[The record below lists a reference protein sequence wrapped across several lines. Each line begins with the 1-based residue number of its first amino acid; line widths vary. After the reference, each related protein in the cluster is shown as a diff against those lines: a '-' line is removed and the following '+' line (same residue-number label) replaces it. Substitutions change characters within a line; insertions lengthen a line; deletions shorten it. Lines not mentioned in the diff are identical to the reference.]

1 MKLCIHRGTH
11 QIGGIATEISTASTR
26 ILIDM
31 GDELSLDPNF
41 VSAPLNIPGVTD
53 ANGRCDAVLFTH
65 YHGDHTGQM
74 LRIRPEIP
82 LYAGALAKDIMRLS
96 SAHSWKKD
104 EALCK
109 RIETIRTFS
118 AGVPFLIG
126 DIQITPFSI
135 DHSAADSY
143 LFIIEADGKRLLYTG
158 DFRLHGVRGKTMD
171 KILDRRI
178 GKVDVVVTEGTTV
191 SRSEH
196 EVVTEWDLQKR
207 VKAYLRQY
215 KYVFVLCATTNL
227 DRIFALA
234 RAVPRGKYCIC
245 DDYQRTLVETV
256 SKHWN
261 GISSFYEMP
270 KLLSFKYHPPARFAE
285 LGGLMFVRANSKFEA
300 IIRQYDPA
308 QSILLYSMWDGYRT
322 KPDSNIPEFLSLT
335 GTWAELHT
343 SGHASPDD
351 LRHVIEKAAPE
362 IVIPMHTDAPQKM
375 QTLCQ
380 NRTVILLNFLRR
392 LDTDGAAN
400 TGRAAPNYIP
410 DHPCFIG
417 STGSC
422 RRRACDRSGTLYHP
436 ESEAALRRFAG

>member
-11 QIGGIATEISTASTR
+11 QIGGIAAEISTASTR

-31 GDELSLDPNF
+31 GDEISLDPNF

-53 ANGRCDAVLFTH
+53 GNGHCDAVLFTH

-82 LYAGALAKDIMRLS
+82 IYAGALAKDIMRLS
-96 SAHSWKKD
+96 AERGGQKN
-104 EALCK
+104 EALCR
-109 RIETIRTFS
+109 RIETIQAFS
-118 AGVPFLIG
+118 PGKPFLIG
-126 DIQITPFSI
+126 DIQITPFCI
-135 DHSAADSY
+135 DHSACDSY
-143 LFIIEADGKRLLYTG
+143 MFLIEADGKRLLYTG
-158 DFRLHGVRGKTMD
+158 DFRLHGVRGNVMD

-178 GKVDVVVTEGTTV
+178 GKVDVVVTEGTTI

-245 DDYQRTLVETV
+245 DDYQKMLVETV
-256 SKHWN
+256 SKHWS

-270 KLLSFKYHPPARFAE
+270 KLLSFKHHPPARFAE
-285 LGGLMFVRANSKFEA
+285 LGGLMFVRANSKFGA

-322 KPDSNIPEFLSLT
+322 KPDSTIPEFLSLT

-351 LRHVIEKAAPE
+351 LRHVIEKADPE

-380 NRTVILLNFLRR
+380 NRKVILLK
-392 LDTDGAAN
+392 
-400 TGRAAPNYIP
+400 
-410 DHPCFIG
+410 
-417 STGSC
+417 
-422 RRRACDRSGTLYHP
+422 DREEL
-436 ESEAALRRFAG
+436 LL

>member
-11 QIGGIATEISTASTR
+11 QIGGIAAEISTASTR

-41 VSAPLNIPGVTD
+41 VSAPLHIPGVTD

-143 LFIIEADGKRLLYTG
+143 LFLIEADGKRVLYTG
-158 DFRLHGVRGKTMD
+158 DFRLHGVRGKTLD

-178 GKVDVVVTEGTTV
+178 SKVDAIITEGTTV
-191 SRSEH
+191 SRTDGKT
-196 EVVTEWDLQKR
+196 VTEWELQAR
-207 VKAYLRQY
+207 VRNYLQQY

-234 RAVPRGKYCIC
+234 RAVPRGRYCIC
-245 DDYQRTLVETV
+245 DDYQKTLVETV
-256 SKHWN
+256 SKHWSE
-261 GISSFYEMP
+261 ISSFYEMP

-351 LRHVIEKAAPE
+351 LRHVIEKADPE

-380 NRTVILLNFLRR
+380 NRTVILLK
-392 LDTDGAAN
+392 
-400 TGRAAPNYIP
+400 
-410 DHPCFIG
+410 
-417 STGSC
+417 
-422 RRRACDRSGTLYHP
+422 DREEL
-436 ESEAALRRFAG
+436 LL

>member
-11 QIGGIATEISTASTR
+11 QIGGIAAEIATETTR

-31 GDELSLDPNF
+31 GDELSLDPGF
-41 VSAPLNIPGVTD
+41 VSAPLHIPGVTD

-74 LRIRPEIP
+74 LRIRPDIP

-104 EALCK
+104 EVLCK

-118 AGVPFLIG
+118 AGIPFLIG
-126 DIQITPFSI
+126 DIQITPFGI
-135 DHSAADSY
+135 DHSAVDSY
-143 LFIIEADGKRLLYTG
+143 LFLIEADGKCILYTG
-158 DFRLHGVRGKTMD
+158 DFRLHGVRGRTMD

-178 GKVDVVVTEGTTV
+178 GKVDAIITEGTTV
-191 SRSEH
+191 SRTDGKTA
-196 EVVTEWDLQKR
+196 TEWELQAR
-207 VKAYLRQY
+207 VRNYLQQY

-245 DDYQRTLVETV
+245 DDYQKMLVETV
-256 SKHWN
+256 SKHWS

-285 LGGLMFVRANSKFEA
+285 LGGLMFVRANSKFGA
-300 IIRQYDPA
+300 IICQYDPA

-322 KPDSNIPEFLSLT
+322 KPGSTIPDFLALT
-335 GTWAELHT
+335 DTWETLHT
-343 SGHASPDD
+343 SGHASPED
-351 LRHVIEKAAPE
+351 LRHVIEKADPQL
-362 IVIPMHTDAPQKM
+362 VIPMHTDAPQKM
-375 QTLCQ
+375 QALCPD
-380 NRTVILLNFLRR
+380 RTIVLLKDEEELS
-392 LDTDGAAN
+392 L
-400 TGRAAPNYIP
+400 
-410 DHPCFIG
+410 
-417 STGSC
+417 
-422 RRRACDRSGTLYHP
+422 
-436 ESEAALRRFAG
+436 

>member
-11 QIGGIATEISTASTR
+11 QIGGIAAEIATETTR

-31 GDELSLDPNF
+31 GDELSLDPGF
-41 VSAPLNIPGVTD
+41 VSAPLHIPGVTD

-74 LRIRPEIP
+74 LRIRPDIP

-104 EALCK
+104 EVLCK

-118 AGVPFLIG
+118 AGMPFLIG
-126 DIQITPFSI
+126 DIQITPFGI
-135 DHSAADSY
+135 DHSAVDSY
-143 LFIIEADGKRLLYTG
+143 LFLIEADGKCILYTG

-178 GKVDVVVTEGTTV
+178 GKVDAIITEGTTV
-191 SRSEH
+191 SRTDGKT
-196 EVVTEWDLQKR
+196 VTEWELQAR
-207 VKAYLRQY
+207 VRNYLQQY

-245 DDYQRTLVETV
+245 DDYQKMLVETV
-256 SKHWN
+256 SKHWSR
-261 GISSFYEMP
+261 ISSFYEMP

-285 LGGLMFVRANSKFEA
+285 LGGLMFVRANSKFGA
-300 IIRQYDPA
+300 IICQYDPA

-322 KPDSNIPEFLSLT
+322 KPGSTIPDFLALT
-335 GTWAELHT
+335 DTWETLHT
-343 SGHASPDD
+343 SGHASPED
-351 LRHVIEKAAPE
+351 LRHVIEKADPQL
-362 IVIPMHTDAPQKM
+362 VIPMHTDAPQKM
-375 QTLCQ
+375 QALCPD
-380 NRTVILLNFLRR
+380 RTVVLLKDEEELS
-392 LDTDGAAN
+392 L
-400 TGRAAPNYIP
+400 
-410 DHPCFIG
+410 
-417 STGSC
+417 
-422 RRRACDRSGTLYHP
+422 
-436 ESEAALRRFAG
+436 

>member
-11 QIGGIATEISTASTR
+11 QIGGIAAEISTASTR

-53 ANGRCDAVLFTH
+53 GNGHCAAVLLTH

-135 DHSAADSY
+135 DHSACDSY
-143 LFIIEADGKRLLYTG
+143 LFLIEADGKRILYTG

-178 GKVDVVVTEGTTV
+178 GKVDAIITEGTTV
-191 SRSEH
+191 SRTDGKT
-196 EVVTEWDLQKR
+196 VTEWELQAR
-207 VKAYLRQY
+207 VRNYLQQY

-245 DDYQRTLVETV
+245 DDYQKTLVETV

-300 IIRQYDPA
+300 IIRQYDPV

-351 LRHVIEKAAPE
+351 LRHVIEKADPE

-380 NRTVILLNFLRR
+380 NRTVILLK
-392 LDTDGAAN
+392 
-400 TGRAAPNYIP
+400 
-410 DHPCFIG
+410 
-417 STGSC
+417 
-422 RRRACDRSGTLYHP
+422 DREEL
-436 ESEAALRRFAG
+436 LL

>member
-11 QIGGIATEISTASTR
+11 QIGGIAAEISTASTR

-53 ANGRCDAVLFTH
+53 GNGHCDAVLFTH

-143 LFIIEADGKRLLYTG
+143 MFLIEADGKRLLYTG

-178 GKVDVVVTEGTTV
+178 GKVDAIITEGTMV
-191 SRSEH
+191 SRTDGKT
-196 EVVTEWDLQKR
+196 VTEWELQAR
-207 VKAYLRQY
+207 VRNYLQQY

-245 DDYQRTLVETV
+245 DDYQKTLVETV

-351 LRHVIEKAAPE
+351 LRHVIEKADPE

-380 NRTVILLNFLRR
+380 NRTVILLK
-392 LDTDGAAN
+392 
-400 TGRAAPNYIP
+400 
-410 DHPCFIG
+410 
-417 STGSC
+417 
-422 RRRACDRSGTLYHP
+422 DREEL
-436 ESEAALRRFAG
+436 LL

>member
-11 QIGGIATEISTASTR
+11 QIGGIAAEIATETTR

-31 GDELSLDPNF
+31 GDELSLDPGF
-41 VSAPLNIPGVTD
+41 VSAPLHIPGVTD

-74 LRIRPEIP
+74 LRIRPDIP

-104 EALCK
+104 EVLCK

-118 AGVPFLIG
+118 AGMPFLIG
-126 DIQITPFSI
+126 NIQITPFGI
-135 DHSAADSY
+135 DHSAVDSY
-143 LFIIEADGKRLLYTG
+143 LFLIEADGKCILYTG

-178 GKVDVVVTEGTTV
+178 GKVDAIITEGTTV
-191 SRSEH
+191 SRTDGKT
-196 EVVTEWDLQKR
+196 VTEWELQAR
-207 VKAYLRQY
+207 VRNYLQQY

-245 DDYQRTLVETV
+245 DDYQKMLVETV
-256 SKHWN
+256 SKHWS

-270 KLLSFKYHPPARFAE
+270 KLLSFKHHPPARFAE
-285 LGGLMFVRANSKFEA
+285 LGGLMFVRANSKFGA
-300 IIRQYDPA
+300 IICQYNPA

-322 KPDSNIPEFLSLT
+322 KPGSTIPDFLALT
-335 GTWAELHT
+335 DTWETLHT
-343 SGHASPDD
+343 SGHASPED
-351 LRHVIEKAAPE
+351 LRHVIEKADPQL
-362 IVIPMHTDAPQKM
+362 VIPMHTDAPQKM
-375 QTLCQ
+375 QALCPD
-380 NRTVILLNFLRR
+380 RTVVLLKDEEELS
-392 LDTDGAAN
+392 L
-400 TGRAAPNYIP
+400 
-410 DHPCFIG
+410 
-417 STGSC
+417 
-422 RRRACDRSGTLYHP
+422 
-436 ESEAALRRFAG
+436 

>member
-11 QIGGIATEISTASTR
+11 QIGGIAAEISTASTR

-41 VSAPLNIPGVTD
+41 VSAPLHIPGVTD

-143 LFIIEADGKRLLYTG
+143 LFLIEADGKRILYTG

-178 GKVDVVVTEGTTV
+178 GKVDAIITEGTTV
-191 SRSEH
+191 SRTDGKT
-196 EVVTEWDLQKR
+196 VTEWELQAR
-207 VKAYLRQY
+207 VRNYLQQY

-245 DDYQRTLVETV
+245 DDYQKTLVETV

-322 KPDSNIPEFLSLT
+322 KPGSTIPDFLALT

-351 LRHVIEKAAPE
+351 LRHVIEKADPE

-380 NRTVILLNFLRR
+380 NRTVILLK
-392 LDTDGAAN
+392 
-400 TGRAAPNYIP
+400 
-410 DHPCFIG
+410 
-417 STGSC
+417 
-422 RRRACDRSGTLYHP
+422 DREEL
-436 ESEAALRRFAG
+436 LL

>member
-11 QIGGIATEISTASTR
+11 QIGGIAAEISTASTR

-53 ANGRCDAVLFTH
+53 GNGHCDAVLFTH

-82 LYAGALAKDIMRLS
+82 IYAGALAKDIMRLS
-96 SAHSWKKD
+96 AERGGQKN

-109 RIETIRTFS
+109 RIETIQAFS
-118 AGVPFLIG
+118 PGKPFLIG
-126 DIQITPFSI
+126 DIQITPFCI
-135 DHSAADSY
+135 DHSACDSY
-143 LFIIEADGKRLLYTG
+143 LFLIEADGKRLLYTG
-158 DFRLHGVRGKTMD
+158 DFRLHGVRGKTMN

-178 GKVDVVVTEGTTV
+178 GKVDAIITEGTTV
-191 SRSEH
+191 SRTDGKT
-196 EVVTEWDLQKR
+196 VTEWELQAR
-207 VKAYLRQY
+207 VRNYLQQY

-245 DDYQRTLVETV
+245 DDYQKMLVETV
-256 SKHWN
+256 SKHWS
-261 GISSFYEMP
+261 GLSSFYEMP
-270 KLLSFKYHPPARFAE
+270 KLLSFKHHPPARFAE
-285 LGGLMFVRANSKFEA
+285 LGGLMFVRANSKFGA
-300 IIRQYDPA
+300 IICQYDPA

-335 GTWAELHT
+335 VTWAELHT
-343 SGHASPDD
+343 SGHASPED
-351 LRHVIEKAAPE
+351 LRHMIEKADPE

-380 NRTVILLNFLRR
+380 NRKVILLK
-392 LDTDGAAN
+392 
-400 TGRAAPNYIP
+400 
-410 DHPCFIG
+410 
-417 STGSC
+417 
-422 RRRACDRSGTLYHP
+422 DREEL
-436 ESEAALRRFAG
+436 LL

>member
-11 QIGGIATEISTASTR
+11 QIGGIAAEISTASTR

-53 ANGRCDAVLFTH
+53 GNGHCEAVLFTH

-143 LFIIEADGKRLLYTG
+143 LFLIEADGKRVLYTG

-178 GKVDVVVTEGTTV
+178 GKVDAIITEGTTV
-191 SRSEH
+191 SRTDGKT
-196 EVVTEWDLQKR
+196 VTEWELQAR
-207 VKAYLRQY
+207 VKDVLQQY

-245 DDYQRTLVETV
+245 DEYQKMLVETV

-322 KPDSNIPEFLSLT
+322 KPGSNIPEFLSLT

-351 LRHVIEKAAPE
+351 LRHVIEKADPE

-380 NRTVILLNFLRR
+380 NRKVILLK
-392 LDTDGAAN
+392 
-400 TGRAAPNYIP
+400 
-410 DHPCFIG
+410 
-417 STGSC
+417 
-422 RRRACDRSGTLYHP
+422 DREEL
-436 ESEAALRRFAG
+436 LL

>member
-11 QIGGIATEISTASTR
+11 QIGGIAAEISTASTR

-53 ANGRCDAVLFTH
+53 GNGHCDAVLFTH

-82 LYAGALAKDIMRLS
+82 IYAGALAKDIMRLS
-96 SAHSWKKD
+96 AERGGQKN
-104 EALCK
+104 EALCR
-109 RIETIRTFS
+109 RIETIQTFS
-118 AGVPFLIG
+118 PGKPFLIG
-126 DIQITPFSI
+126 DIQITPFCI
-135 DHSAADSY
+135 DHSACDSY
-143 LFIIEADGKRLLYTG
+143 LFLIEADGKRLLYTG
-158 DFRLHGVRGKTMD
+158 DFRLHGVRGNVMD
-171 KILDRRI
+171 KILERRVGTI
-178 GKVDVVVTEGTTV
+178 DVVVTEGTTV

-215 KYVFVLCATTNL
+215 KYVFVLCAATNL

-245 DDYQRTLVETV
+245 DDYQKMLVETV
-256 SKHWN
+256 SKHWS

-270 KLLSFKYHPPARFAE
+270 KLLSFKHHPPARFAE
-285 LGGLMFVRANSKFEA
+285 LGGLMFVRANSKFGA
-300 IIRQYDPA
+300 IICQYDPA

-322 KPDSNIPEFLSLT
+322 KPGSIIPDFLALT
-335 GTWAELHT
+335 DTWETLHT
-343 SGHASPDD
+343 SGHASPED
-351 LRHVIEKAAPE
+351 LRHVIEKADPE
-362 IVIPMHTDAPQKM
+362 IVIPIHTEAPQKM

-380 NRTVILLNFLRR
+380 NRKVILLK
-392 LDTDGAAN
+392 
-400 TGRAAPNYIP
+400 
-410 DHPCFIG
+410 
-417 STGSC
+417 
-422 RRRACDRSGTLYHP
+422 DREEL
-436 ESEAALRRFAG
+436 LL

>member
-11 QIGGIATEISTASTR
+11 QIGGIAAEISTASTR

-53 ANGRCDAVLFTH
+53 GNGHCDAVLFTH

-82 LYAGALAKDIMRLS
+82 IYAGALAKDIMRLS
-96 SAHSWKKD
+96 AERGGQKN
-104 EALCK
+104 EALC
-109 RIETIRTFS
+109 RRVETIQAFS
-118 AGVPFLIG
+118 PGKPFLIG
-126 DIQITPFSI
+126 DIQITPFCI
-135 DHSAADSY
+135 DHSACDSY
-143 LFIIEADGKRLLYTG
+143 MFLIEADGKRLLYTG
-158 DFRLHGVRGKTMD
+158 DFRLHGVRGNVMD

-196 EVVTEWDLQKR
+196 EAVTEWGLQKR

-245 DDYQRTLVETV
+245 DDYQKMLVETV
-256 SKHWN
+256 SKHWS

-270 KLLSFKYHPPARFAE
+270 KLLSFKHHPPARFAE
-285 LGGLMFVRANSKFEA
+285 LGGLMFVRANSKFGA
-300 IIRQYDPA
+300 IICQYDPA

-322 KPDSNIPEFLSLT
+322 KPGSTIPDFLALT
-335 GTWAELHT
+335 DTWETLHT

-351 LRHVIEKAAPE
+351 LRHVIEKADPE

-380 NRTVILLNFLRR
+380 NRKVILLK
-392 LDTDGAAN
+392 
-400 TGRAAPNYIP
+400 
-410 DHPCFIG
+410 
-417 STGSC
+417 
-422 RRRACDRSGTLYHP
+422 DREEL
-436 ESEAALRRFAG
+436 LL

>member
-11 QIGGIATEISTASTR
+11 QIGGIAAEISTASTR

-53 ANGRCDAVLFTH
+53 GNGHCEAVLFTH

-143 LFIIEADGKRLLYTG
+143 MFLIEADGKRLLYTG

-178 GKVDVVVTEGTTV
+178 GKVDAIITEGTTV
-191 SRSEH
+191 SRTDGKT
-196 EVVTEWDLQKR
+196 VTEWELQAR
-207 VKAYLRQY
+207 VRNYLQQY

-245 DDYQRTLVETV
+245 DDYQKTLVETV
-256 SKHWN
+256 SKHWSR
-261 GISSFYEMP
+261 ISSFYEMP

-351 LRHVIEKAAPE
+351 LRHVIEKADPQL
-362 IVIPMHTDAPQKM
+362 VIPMHTDAPQKM

-380 NRTVILLNFLRR
+380 NRTVILLK
-392 LDTDGAAN
+392 
-400 TGRAAPNYIP
+400 
-410 DHPCFIG
+410 
-417 STGSC
+417 
-422 RRRACDRSGTLYHP
+422 DREEL
-436 ESEAALRRFAG
+436 LL

>member
-11 QIGGIATEISTASTR
+11 QIGGIAAEIATETTR

-31 GDELSLDPNF
+31 GDELSLDPGF
-41 VSAPLNIPGVTD
+41 VSAPLHIPGVTD

-74 LRIRPEIP
+74 LRIRPDIP

-104 EALCK
+104 EVLCR

-118 AGVPFLIG
+118 AGMPFLIG
-126 DIQITPFSI
+126 DIQITPFGI
-135 DHSAADSY
+135 DHSAVDSY
-143 LFIIEADGKRLLYTG
+143 LFLIEADGKCILYTG

-178 GKVDVVVTEGTTV
+178 GKVDAIITEGTTV
-191 SRSEH
+191 SRTDGKT
-196 EVVTEWDLQKR
+196 VTEWELQAR
-207 VKAYLRQY
+207 VRNYLQQY

-245 DDYQRTLVETV
+245 DDYQKMLVETV
-256 SKHWN
+256 SKHWS

-270 KLLSFKYHPPARFAE
+270 KLLSFKHHPPARFAE
-285 LGGLMFVRANSKFEA
+285 LGGLMFVRANSKFGA
-300 IIRQYDPA
+300 IICQYDPA

-322 KPDSNIPEFLSLT
+322 KPGSTIPDFLALT
-335 GTWAELHT
+335 DTWETLHT
-343 SGHASPDD
+343 SGHASPED
-351 LRHVIEKAAPE
+351 LRHIIEKADPQL
-362 IVIPMHTDAPQKM
+362 VIPMHTDAPQKM
-375 QTLCQ
+375 QALCPD
-380 NRTVILLNFLRR
+380 RTVVLLKDEEELS
-392 LDTDGAAN
+392 L
-400 TGRAAPNYIP
+400 
-410 DHPCFIG
+410 
-417 STGSC
+417 
-422 RRRACDRSGTLYHP
+422 
-436 ESEAALRRFAG
+436 

>member
-11 QIGGIATEISTASTR
+11 QIGGIAAEISTASTR

-53 ANGRCDAVLFTH
+53 GNGHCDAVLFTH

-82 LYAGALAKDIMRLS
+82 IYAGALAKDIMRLS
-96 SAHSWKKD
+96 AERGGQKN
-104 EALCK
+104 EALCR
-109 RIETIRTFS
+109 RIETIQAFS
-118 AGVPFLIG
+118 PGKPFLIG
-126 DIQITPFSI
+126 DIQITPFCI
-135 DHSAADSY
+135 DHSACDSY
-143 LFIIEADGKRLLYTG
+143 LFLIEADGKRLLYTG
-158 DFRLHGVRGKTMD
+158 DFRLHGVRGNVMD

-245 DDYQRTLVETV
+245 DDYQKMLVETV
-256 SKHWN
+256 SKHWS

-270 KLLSFKYHPPARFAE
+270 KLLSFKHHPPARFAE
-285 LGGLMFVRANSKFEA
+285 LGGLMFVRANSKFGA
-300 IIRQYDPA
+300 IICQYDPA

-322 KPDSNIPEFLSLT
+322 KPGSNIPEFLSLT

-343 SGHASPDD
+343 SGHASPED
-351 LRHVIEKAAPE
+351 LRHVIEKADPE

-380 NRTVILLNFLRR
+380 NRKVILLK
-392 LDTDGAAN
+392 
-400 TGRAAPNYIP
+400 
-410 DHPCFIG
+410 
-417 STGSC
+417 
-422 RRRACDRSGTLYHP
+422 DREEL
-436 ESEAALRRFAG
+436 LL

>member
-11 QIGGIATEISTASTR
+11 QIGGIAAEISTASTR

-53 ANGRCDAVLFTH
+53 RNGHCDAVLFTH

-135 DHSAADSY
+135 DHSACDSY
-143 LFIIEADGKRLLYTG
+143 LFLIEADGKRILYTG

-178 GKVDVVVTEGTTV
+178 GKVDAIITEGTTV
-191 SRSEH
+191 SRTDGKT
-196 EVVTEWDLQKR
+196 VTEWELQAR
-207 VKAYLRQY
+207 VRNYLQQY

-245 DDYQRTLVETV
+245 DDYQKTLVETV

-270 KLLSFKYHPPARFAE
+270 KLLSFKHHPPARFAE

-351 LRHVIEKAAPE
+351 LRHVIEKADPE

-380 NRTVILLNFLRR
+380 NRTVILLK
-392 LDTDGAAN
+392 
-400 TGRAAPNYIP
+400 
-410 DHPCFIG
+410 
-417 STGSC
+417 
-422 RRRACDRSGTLYHP
+422 DREEL
-436 ESEAALRRFAG
+436 LL

>member
-11 QIGGIATEISTASTR
+11 QIGGIAAEISTASTR
-26 ILIDM
+26 ILIDMGDEDM

-53 ANGRCDAVLFTH
+53 GNGHCDAVLFTH

-82 LYAGALAKDIMRLS
+82 IYAGALAKDIMRLS

-143 LFIIEADGKRLLYTG
+143 LFLIEADGKRVLYTG
-158 DFRLHGVRGKTMD
+158 DFRLHGVRGETMD

-178 GKVDVVVTEGTTV
+178 GKVDAIITEGTTV
-191 SRSEH
+191 SRTDGKT
-196 EVVTEWDLQKR
+196 VTEWELQAR
-207 VKAYLRQY
+207 VKDVLQQY

-245 DDYQRTLVETV
+245 DDYQKMLVETV

-351 LRHVIEKAAPE
+351 LRHVIEKADPE

-380 NRTVILLNFLRR
+380 NRTVILLK
-392 LDTDGAAN
+392 
-400 TGRAAPNYIP
+400 
-410 DHPCFIG
+410 
-417 STGSC
+417 
-422 RRRACDRSGTLYHP
+422 DREEL
-436 ESEAALRRFAG
+436 LL

>member
-11 QIGGIATEISTASTR
+11 QIGGIAAEISTASTR

-53 ANGRCDAVLFTH
+53 GNGHCDAVLFTH

-82 LYAGALAKDIMRLS
+82 IYAGALAKDIMRLS
-96 SAHSWKKD
+96 AERGGQKN
-104 EALCK
+104 EALCR
-109 RIETIRTFS
+109 RIETIQAFS
-118 AGVPFLIG
+118 PGKPFLIG
-126 DIQITPFSI
+126 DIQITPFCI
-135 DHSAADSY
+135 DHSACDSY
-143 LFIIEADGKRLLYTG
+143 LFLIEADGKRLLYTG
-158 DFRLHGVRGKTMD
+158 DFRLHGVRGKTMN

-178 GKVDVVVTEGTTV
+178 GKVDAIITEGTTV
-191 SRSEH
+191 SRTDGKT
-196 EVVTEWDLQKR
+196 VTEWELQAR
-207 VKAYLRQY
+207 VRNYLQQY

-245 DDYQRTLVETV
+245 DDYQKMLVETV
-256 SKHWN
+256 SKHWS

-270 KLLSFKYHPPARFAE
+270 KLLSFKHHPPARFAE
-285 LGGLMFVRANSKFEA
+285 LGGLMFVRANSKFGA
-300 IIRQYDPA
+300 IICQYDPA

-335 GTWAELHT
+335 VTWAELHT

-351 LRHVIEKAAPE
+351 LRHVIEKADPE

-380 NRTVILLNFLRR
+380 NRKVILLK
-392 LDTDGAAN
+392 
-400 TGRAAPNYIP
+400 
-410 DHPCFIG
+410 
-417 STGSC
+417 
-422 RRRACDRSGTLYHP
+422 DREEL
-436 ESEAALRRFAG
+436 LL

>member
-11 QIGGIATEISTASTR
+11 QIGGIAAEISTASTR

-53 ANGRCDAVLFTH
+53 GNGYCDAVLFTH

-82 LYAGALAKDIMRLS
+82 IYAGALAKDIMRLS
-96 SAHSWKKD
+96 AERGGQKN

-109 RIETIRTFS
+109 RIETIQTFS
-118 AGVPFLIG
+118 PGKPFLIG
-126 DIQITPFSI
+126 DIQITPFCI
-135 DHSAADSY
+135 DHSACDSY
-143 LFIIEADGKRLLYTG
+143 LFLIEADGKRLLYTG
-158 DFRLHGVRGKTMD
+158 DFRLHGVRGNVMD

-178 GKVDVVVTEGTTV
+178 GKVDAIITEGTTV
-191 SRSEH
+191 SRTDGKT
-196 EVVTEWDLQKR
+196 VTEWELQAR
-207 VKAYLRQY
+207 VRNYLQQY

-234 RAVPRGKYCIC
+234 RAVSRGKYCIC
-245 DDYQRTLVETV
+245 DDYQKMLVETM
-256 SKHWN
+256 SKHWS

-270 KLLSFKYHPPARFAE
+270 KLLSFKHHPPARFAE
-285 LGGLMFVRANSKFEA
+285 LGGLMFVRANSKFGA
-300 IIRQYDPA
+300 IICQYDPA

-322 KPDSNIPEFLSLT
+322 KLDSNIPEFLSLI

-351 LRHVIEKAAPE
+351 LRHVIEKADPQL
-362 IVIPMHTDAPQKM
+362 VIPMHTDAPQKM
-375 QTLCQ
+375 QALCPD
-380 NRTVILLNFLRR
+380 RPVVLLRDEEELS
-392 LDTDGAAN
+392 L
-400 TGRAAPNYIP
+400 
-410 DHPCFIG
+410 
-417 STGSC
+417 
-422 RRRACDRSGTLYHP
+422 
-436 ESEAALRRFAG
+436 

>member
-11 QIGGIATEISTASTR
+11 QIGGIAAEISTASTR

-41 VSAPLNIPGVTD
+41 VSAPLHIPGVTD
-53 ANGRCDAVLFTH
+53 GNGHCDAVLFTH

-82 LYAGALAKDIMRLS
+82 IYAGALAKDIMRLS

-143 LFIIEADGKRLLYTG
+143 MFLIEADGKRLLYTG

-178 GKVDVVVTEGTTV
+178 GKVDAIITEGTTV
-191 SRSEH
+191 SRTDGKT
-196 EVVTEWDLQKR
+196 VTEWELQAR
-207 VKAYLRQY
+207 VRNYLQQY

-245 DDYQRTLVETV
+245 DDYQKTLVETV

-285 LGGLMFVRANSKFEA
+285 LGGLMFVRANSRFEA

-351 LRHVIEKAAPE
+351 LRHVIEKADPE

-380 NRTVILLNFLRR
+380 NRTVILLK
-392 LDTDGAAN
+392 
-400 TGRAAPNYIP
+400 
-410 DHPCFIG
+410 
-417 STGSC
+417 
-422 RRRACDRSGTLYHP
+422 DREEL
-436 ESEAALRRFAG
+436 LL

>member
-11 QIGGIATEISTASTR
+11 QIGGIAAEIATETTR

-31 GDELSLDPNF
+31 GDELSLDPGF
-41 VSAPLNIPGVTD
+41 VSAPLHIPGVTD

-82 LYAGALAKDIMRLS
+82 LYSGALAKDIMRLS

-109 RIETIRTFS
+109 RIETICTFS

-143 LFIIEADGKRLLYTG
+143 LFLIEADGKRVLYTG
-158 DFRLHGVRGKTMD
+158 DFRLHGVRGKKMD

-178 GKVDVVVTEGTTV
+178 GKVDVIITEGTTV
-191 SRSEH
+191 SRTGGKT
-196 EVVTEWDLQKR
+196 VTEWELQAR
-207 VKAYLRQY
+207 VRNYLQQY
-215 KYVFVLCATTNL
+215 NYVFVLCATTNL

-245 DDYQRTLVETV
+245 DDYQKTLVETV
-256 SKHWN
+256 SKHWR

-270 KLLSFKYHPPARFAE
+270 KLLSFKHHPPARFAE
-285 LGGLMFVRANSKFEA
+285 LGGLMFVRANSRFEA

-322 KPDSNIPEFLSLT
+322 KPGSTIPNFLALT
-335 GTWAELHT
+335 GTWETLHT
-343 SGHASPDD
+343 SGHASPED
-351 LRHVIEKAAPE
+351 LCHVIEKADPQL
-362 IVIPMHTDAPQKM
+362 VIPMHTDAPQKM
-375 QTLCQ
+375 QALCPD
-380 NRTVILLNFLRR
+380 RTVVLLKDAEELS
-392 LDTDGAAN
+392 L
-400 TGRAAPNYIP
+400 
-410 DHPCFIG
+410 
-417 STGSC
+417 
-422 RRRACDRSGTLYHP
+422 
-436 ESEAALRRFAG
+436 

>member
-11 QIGGIATEISTASTR
+11 QIGGIAAEIATETTR

-31 GDELSLDPNF
+31 GDELSLDPGF
-41 VSAPLNIPGVTD
+41 VSAPLHIPGVTD

-74 LRIRPEIP
+74 LRIRPDIP

-104 EALCK
+104 EVLCK

-118 AGVPFLIG
+118 AGMPFLIG
-126 DIQITPFSI
+126 DIQITPFGI
-135 DHSAADSY
+135 DHSAVDSY
-143 LFIIEADGKRLLYTG
+143 LFLIEADGKCILYTG

-178 GKVDVVVTEGTTV
+178 GKVDAIITEGTTV
-191 SRSEH
+191 SRTDGKT
-196 EVVTEWDLQKR
+196 VTEWELQAR
-207 VKAYLRQY
+207 VRNYLQQY

-245 DDYQRTLVETV
+245 DDYQKMLVETV
-256 SKHWN
+256 SKHWS

-285 LGGLMFVRANSKFEA
+285 LGGLMFVRANSKFGA
-300 IIRQYDPA
+300 IICQYDPA

-322 KPDSNIPEFLSLT
+322 KPGSTIPDFLALT
-335 GTWAELHT
+335 DTWETLHT
-343 SGHASPDD
+343 SGHASPED
-351 LRHVIEKAAPE
+351 LRHVIEKADPQL
-362 IVIPMHTDAPQKM
+362 VIPMHTDAPKKM
-375 QTLCQ
+375 QALCPD
-380 NRTVILLNFLRR
+380 RTVVLLKDEEELS
-392 LDTDGAAN
+392 L
-400 TGRAAPNYIP
+400 
-410 DHPCFIG
+410 
-417 STGSC
+417 
-422 RRRACDRSGTLYHP
+422 
-436 ESEAALRRFAG
+436 

>member
-11 QIGGIATEISTASTR
+11 QIGGIAAEISTASTR

-53 ANGRCDAVLFTH
+53 RNGHCDAVLFTH

-82 LYAGALAKDIMRLS
+82 IYAGALAKDIMRLS
-96 SAHSWKKD
+96 AGRGGQKN
-104 EALCK
+104 EALCR
-109 RIETIRTFS
+109 RIETIQAFS
-118 AGVPFLIG
+118 PGKPFLIG
-126 DIQITPFSI
+126 DIQITPFCI
-135 DHSAADSY
+135 DHSACDSY
-143 LFIIEADGKRLLYTG
+143 LFLIEADGKRLLYTG
-158 DFRLHGVRGKTMD
+158 DFRLHGVRGNVMD
-171 KILDRRI
+171 KILERRV
-178 GKVDVVVTEGTTV
+178 GTVDVVVTEGTTV

-245 DDYQRTLVETV
+245 DDYQKTLVETV

-351 LRHVIEKAAPE
+351 LRHVIEKADPE

-380 NRTVILLNFLRR
+380 NRTVILLK
-392 LDTDGAAN
+392 
-400 TGRAAPNYIP
+400 
-410 DHPCFIG
+410 
-417 STGSC
+417 
-422 RRRACDRSGTLYHP
+422 DREEL
-436 ESEAALRRFAG
+436 LL

>member
-11 QIGGIATEISTASTR
+11 QIGGIAAEIATETTR

-31 GDELSLDPNF
+31 GDELSLDPGF
-41 VSAPLNIPGVTD
+41 VSAPLHIPGVTD

-74 LRIRPEIP
+74 LRIRPDIP

-104 EALCK
+104 EVLCK

-118 AGVPFLIG
+118 AGMPFLIG
-126 DIQITPFSI
+126 DIQITPFGI
-135 DHSAADSY
+135 DHSAVDSY
-143 LFIIEADGKRLLYTG
+143 LFLIEADGKCILYTG

-178 GKVDVVVTEGTTV
+178 GKVDAIITEGTTV
-191 SRSEH
+191 SRTDGKT
-196 EVVTEWDLQKR
+196 VTEWELQAR
-207 VKAYLRQY
+207 VRNYLQQY

-245 DDYQRTLVETV
+245 DDYQKMLVETV
-256 SKHWN
+256 SKHWS

-270 KLLSFKYHPPARFAE
+270 KLLSFKHHPPARFAE
-285 LGGLMFVRANSKFEA
+285 LGGLMFVRANSKFGA
-300 IIRQYDPA
+300 IICQYDPA

-322 KPDSNIPEFLSLT
+322 KPGSTIPDFLALT
-335 GTWAELHT
+335 DTWETLHT
-343 SGHASPDD
+343 SGHASPED
-351 LRHVIEKAAPE
+351 LRHVIEKADPQL
-362 IVIPMHTDAPQKM
+362 VIPMHTDAPQKM
-375 QTLCQ
+375 QALCPD
-380 NRTVILLNFLRR
+380 RTVVPLNDEEELS
-392 LDTDGAAN
+392 L
-400 TGRAAPNYIP
+400 
-410 DHPCFIG
+410 
-417 STGSC
+417 
-422 RRRACDRSGTLYHP
+422 
-436 ESEAALRRFAG
+436 

>member
-11 QIGGIATEISTASTR
+11 QIGGIAAEIATETTR

-31 GDELSLDPNF
+31 GDELSLDPGF
-41 VSAPLNIPGVTD
+41 VSAPLHIPGVTD

-74 LRIRPEIP
+74 LRIRPDIP

-104 EALCK
+104 EVLCK

-118 AGVPFLIG
+118 AGMPFLIG
-126 DIQITPFSI
+126 DIQITPFGI
-135 DHSAADSY
+135 DHSAVDSY
-143 LFIIEADGKRLLYTG
+143 LFLIEADGKCILYTG

-178 GKVDVVVTEGTTV
+178 GKVDAIITEGTTV
-191 SRSEH
+191 SRTDGKT
-196 EVVTEWDLQKR
+196 VTEWELQAR
-207 VKAYLRQY
+207 VRNYLQQY

-245 DDYQRTLVETV
+245 DDYQKMLVETV
-256 SKHWN
+256 SKHWS

-285 LGGLMFVRANSKFEA
+285 LGGLMFVRANSKFGA
-300 IIRQYDPA
+300 IICQYDPA

-322 KPDSNIPEFLSLT
+322 KPGSTIPDFLALAD
-335 GTWAELHT
+335 TWETLHT
-343 SGHASPDD
+343 SGHASPED
-351 LRHVIEKAAPE
+351 LRHVIEKADPQL
-362 IVIPMHTDAPQKM
+362 VIPMHTDAPQKM
-375 QTLCQ
+375 QALCPD
-380 NRTVILLNFLRR
+380 RTVVLLKDEEELS
-392 LDTDGAAN
+392 L
-400 TGRAAPNYIP
+400 
-410 DHPCFIG
+410 
-417 STGSC
+417 
-422 RRRACDRSGTLYHP
+422 
-436 ESEAALRRFAG
+436 

>member
-11 QIGGIATEISTASTR
+11 QIGGIAAEISTASTR

-53 ANGRCDAVLFTH
+53 GNGHCDAVLFTH

-143 LFIIEADGKRLLYTG
+143 LFLIEADGKRVLYTG

-178 GKVDVVVTEGTTV
+178 GKVDAIITEGTTV
-191 SRSEH
+191 SRTDGKT
-196 EVVTEWDLQKR
+196 VTEWELQAR
-207 VKAYLRQY
+207 VRNYLQQY

-245 DDYQRTLVETV
+245 DDYQKTLVETV

-270 KLLSFKYHPPARFAE
+270 KLLSFKHHPPARFAE

-351 LRHVIEKAAPE
+351 LRHVIEKADPE

-380 NRTVILLNFLRR
+380 NRTVILLK
-392 LDTDGAAN
+392 
-400 TGRAAPNYIP
+400 
-410 DHPCFIG
+410 
-417 STGSC
+417 
-422 RRRACDRSGTLYHP
+422 DREEL
-436 ESEAALRRFAG
+436 LL

>member
-11 QIGGIATEISTASTR
+11 QIGGIAAEISTASTR

-41 VSAPLNIPGVTD
+41 VSAPLNIPGVT
-53 ANGRCDAVLFTH
+53 NGNGHCDAVLFTH

-82 LYAGALAKDIMRLS
+82 IYAGALAKDIMRLS
-96 SAHSWKKD
+96 AERGGQKN
-104 EALCK
+104 EALCR
-109 RIETIRTFS
+109 RIETIQTFS
-118 AGVPFLIG
+118 PGKPFLIG
-126 DIQITPFSI
+126 DIQITPFCI

-143 LFIIEADGKRLLYTG
+143 LFLIEADGKRILYTG

-178 GKVDVVVTEGTTV
+178 GKVDAIITEGTTV
-191 SRSEH
+191 SRTDGKT
-196 EVVTEWDLQKR
+196 VTEWELQAR
-207 VKAYLRQY
+207 VRNYLQQY

-245 DDYQRTLVETV
+245 DDYQKMLVETV

-322 KPDSNIPEFLSLT
+322 KPGSTIPDFLALT
-335 GTWAELHT
+335 GTWEPLHT
-343 SGHASPDD
+343 SGHASPED
-351 LRHVIEKAAPE
+351 LRHVIEKADPE

-375 QTLCQ
+375 QALCP
-380 NRTVILLNFLRR
+380 NRKVVLLK
-392 LDTDGAAN
+392 DGEEL
-400 TGRAAPNYIP
+400 
-410 DHPCFIG
+410 
-417 STGSC
+417 S
-422 RRRACDRSGTLYHP
+422 L
-436 ESEAALRRFAG
+436 